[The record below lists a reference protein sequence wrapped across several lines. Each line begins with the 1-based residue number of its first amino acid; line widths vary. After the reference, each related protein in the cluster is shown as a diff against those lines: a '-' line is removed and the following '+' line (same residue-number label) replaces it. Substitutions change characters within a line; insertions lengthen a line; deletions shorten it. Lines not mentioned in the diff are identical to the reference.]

1 MQRSMLAAGVVC
13 AVFAGSA
20 RAQSKV
26 PSVGGYTPAVPG
38 FTMPGQVVGNYSGTV
53 MPVGQR
59 LPAAAPQAGLPVT
72 SNPLMR
78 PYDPAHPY
86 DSLKGTGINPDQILA
101 PLVGPDGR
109 PVEPPDNLDKLSNR
123 LKQILGLMKPNP
135 PRPQFAPGIVRRA
148 HKRYDQQM
156 WRND

>member
-20 RAQSKV
+20 QAQSKV
-26 PSVGGYTPAVPG
+26 PSVGGYTANG
-38 FTMPGQVVGNYSGTV
+38 AMPGQIVGSYRGTV
-53 MPVGQR
+53 MPVGQK
-59 LPAAAPQAGLPVT
+59 LPSAGQQVGLPVT
-72 SNPLMR
+72 ANSMMR
-78 PYDPAHPY
+78 PYDPEHPY
-86 DSLKGTGINPDQILA
+86 ESLKGTGIDPSQILA

-109 PVEPPDNLDKLSNR
+109 PVQPPDTLDKLSNN
-123 LKQILGLMKPNP
+123 LKQVLGLMKPNP
-135 PRPQFAPGIVRRA
+135 PRPSFTPGILRRA